1 MSAEALHLHQ
11 VTGGPDTMDDPTGD
25 SPEKKKT
32 YKEIGAERRKA
43 AQATIS
49 AKATW
54 LGGWT
59 EKIKNW
65 TKSTAESAT
74 DYALATPDM
83 TKDAVVGT
91 AQYADKKFDQF
102 ATAVD
107 NRVQKAEAAL
117 DRGIEAS
124 KKWTKDKVETA
135 GAVAVLG
142 GYLVAGAA
150 SATVGKFED
159 AAYQAK
165 EKVKNGYTSVIE
177 GGKARIDAAQAKIT
191 AAGEKFRAWRMKRA
205 LENVAKQELE
215 AKQKLTEAL
224 RKKNELLASMF
235 PSGTQAAA

>member
-1 MSAEALHLHQ
+1 
-11 VTGGPDTMDDPTGD
+11 MDDPIGD

-43 AQATIS
+43 AQANIS

-65 TKSTAESAT
+65 SKSTAETVT
-74 DYALATPDM
+74 DYTLATPDM
-83 TKDAVVGT
+83 VQDTAVAGV
-91 AQYADKKFDQF
+91 QYADKKLDQF

-107 NRVQKAEAAL
+107 DRAQKAEAAL

-142 GYLVAGAA
+142 GFLVAGAA
-150 SATVGKFED
+150 SSMVGKFED

-165 EKVKNGYTSVIE
+165 EKVKSGYASVIE
-177 GGKARIDAAQAKIT
+177 GGKARIDAARSKIT
-191 AAGEKFRAWRMKRA
+191 AAGEKFRAWRIKRA

-224 RKKNELLASMF
+224 RKKNELLTSMF